1 MIQKQLKG
9 TDQEILVS
17 EGLRESMNSYFYI
30 TEESICEDWVTS
42 NKEQILINIK
52 AHRKL

>member
-1 MIQKQLKG
+1 MIQRQLKG

-30 TEESICEDWVTS
+30 TESSCEDWVTS

-52 AHRKL
+52 AHRQL